1 VVRRKVFALILIISI
16 VPVCALAATPDQFR
30 VRSTADL
37 VEICST
43 PANDSLYIAAIS
55 FCHGYAVGAYQYY
68 RATVSGPQGK
78 PFVCVPADPPP
89 TRTEGLQMFVAW
101 ARDNPQHMGE
111 PAVETLFRWLT
122 TTWPCPK

>member
-1 VVRRKVFALILIISI
+1 VRRHLFALILIMSM
-16 VPVCALAATPDQFR
+16 VPIYTSAATADHFR

-43 PANDSLYIAAIS
+43 PANDSLYAAAIS

-68 RATVSGPQGK
+68 QATVAGPKGK
-78 PFVCVPADPPP
+78 PFVCLPPTPPP

-101 ARDNPQHMGE
+101 ARENPQHMGE
-111 PAVETLFRWLT
+111 PAVDTLFRWLAA
-122 TTWPCPK
+122 TWPCRK